1 MTLVIGNYSLLY
13 DKPHNKIVIS
23 LPQTPETPTNTISPV
38 ENRRIDVDEKELGA
52 ILAFAKTCFE
62 EERSTAEKGELKC

>member
-1 MTLVIGNYSLLY
+1 MMIVIGNYSLLY

-38 ENRRIDVDEKELGA
+38 ENRRIDVDEKELGV
-52 ILAFAKTCFE
+52 ILAFAMKCFE
-62 EERSTAEKGELKC
+62 EDK